1 MIPPEMGRAFFRIA
15 FFVTLVSA
23 ALLPFLAPDS
33 AEFVVD
39 VLALG
44 IGLVFIAI
52 IVIAVRLTGRG

>member
-1 MIPPEMGRAFFRIA
+1 MGRAFFRIA

-23 ALLPFLAPDS
+23 GLLPFLARGS

-44 IGLVFIAI
+44 MGLLFIAVI
-52 IVIAVRLTGRG
+52 AIAVRLTA